1 MLNLLS
7 LGDDLARGLGQ
18 HLAAAR
24 AITALAV
31 VLLCGSATALA
42 GPIVFVGLVV
52 PHLARFIVG
61 PDYRWILAYSAVLG
75 PALLLAADIVGRLV
89 VRSERARGRPRG
101 RHRRRAR
108 HDRPRAP
115 REAGRTVMACKLMG
129 AALRT
134 VPRASGTTATVRGR
148 RLSRTGVI
156 VLVLIVLVLVVAGAS
171 IAIGA
176 YTLSLPELLRTLIG
190 QGSPTDNFIVLR
202 LRLPRVL
209 LGTLVGAAFA
219 VAGGLFQTLLRNPL
233 ASPDIIGI
241 SGGASVAAVFGI
253 LVLGLSGPAI
263 SLAAFAGAI
272 VVALAIYL
280 LAWRDGVS
288 GLRFVLIGV
297 GVAFMA
303 NAVLGYLITRG
314 QVDDVSQALVW
325 MVGSLA
331 NASWGG
337 IAVLAVALVVLLPC
351 VAALAPRLR
360 MLQLGDETAGGL
372 GVGVERTRLALILLA
387 VVLVA
392 AGTAFAG
399 PIAFVAFVSAPIA
412 RRMLATGSLALVP
425 SALVGILLVLASDL
439 VAQHLLPGAGQVPV
453 GIVTGI
459 IGAPYLLWLL
469 ATTNRRGQGA

>member
-1 MLNLLS
+1 MAS
-7 LGDDLARGLGQ
+7 AIRGTRRRGLG
-18 HLAAAR
+18 R
-24 AITALAV
+24 AGTIVIALAV
-31 VLLCGSATALA
+31 
-42 GPIVFVGLVV
+42 LVV
-52 PHLARFIVG
+52 IAAGVG
-61 PDYRWILAYSAVLG
+61 
-75 PALLLAADIVGRLV
+75 
-89 VRSERARGRPRG
+89 
-101 RHRRRAR
+101 
-108 HDRPRAP
+108 
-115 REAGRTVMACKLMG
+115 
-129 AALRT
+129 
-134 VPRASGTTATVRGR
+134 
-148 RLSRTGVI
+148 
-156 VLVLIVLVLVVAGAS
+156 

-176 YTLSLPELLRTLIG
+176 YTLSVPELLRTLIG
-190 QGSPTDNFIVLR
+190 QGSAVDNLVVLR

-209 LGTLVGAAFA
+209 LGMLVGAAFA

-263 SLAAFAGAI
+263 SLAAFAGPI
-272 VVALAIYL
+272 LVALAIYL
-280 LAWRDGVS
+280 LAWRGGVT

-325 MVGSLA
+325 MVGGLG
-331 NASWGG
+331 NASWSG
-337 IAVLAVALVVLLPC
+337 IVVLAIALAVLLPC
-351 VAALAPRLR
+351 IAALAPRLR

-372 GVGVERTRLALILLA
+372 GVGVERTRLTLILLA

-399 PIAFVAFVSAPIA
+399 PVAFVAFVSAPIA
-412 RRMLATGSLALVP
+412 RRMLATGGLALVP
-425 SALVGILLVLASDL
+425 SALVGMLLVLASDL

-459 IGAPYLLWLL
+459 VGAPYLLWLL
-469 ATTNRRGQGA
+469 ATTHRRGQGA